1 MRLLEVVLRLRTTA
15 GILGN
20 RIFHEYYRI
29 IALPLISAGKSFSCN
44 YRRDLLVFWYCSGIF
59 LVPGLQRQLYTPCWV
74 LIRCVK
80 YNDIN
85 LMEYQITDVER
96 RILAVLQGG
105 FPRSRTPYKDAA
117 EKAGISTEELLT
129 ILRDWKEQGKLR
141 RIGAIVHHEKV
152 GLSGGA
158 MVAWRIDPEDVEQ
171 VGTTLAGFKEVSHAY
186 ERRTEENWPYNVY
199 TMVHGT
205 DAGNVDQTVRRMSEV
220 CGVCDY
226 RILTTERE
234 LKKVPPTYI
243 Q

>member
-1 MRLLEVVLRLRTTA
+1 L
-15 GILGN
+15 ILG
-20 RIFHEYYRI
+20 
-29 IALPLISAGKSFSCN
+29 G
-44 YRRDLLVFWYCSGIF
+44 
-59 LVPGLQRQLYTPCWV
+59 QRQRDTPYYV
-74 LIRCVK
+74 LIRFVQNGDTIRMK
-80 YNDIN
+80 YH
-85 LMEYQITDVER
+85 ITDVEKR
-96 RILAVLQGG
+96 VLAALQGG

-117 EKAGISTEELLT
+117 NQAGISTEELLAVLT
-129 ILRDWKEQGKLR
+129 DWKEQGKLR

-158 MVAWRIDPEDVEQ
+158 MVAWRVDRDVVER

-205 DAGNVDQTVRRMSEV
+205 DAGNVEQTVRRMSGA
-220 CGVCDY
+220 CGVSEY

-243 Q
+243 IKEEEQAC

>member
-1 MRLLEVVLRLRTTA
+1 
-15 GILGN
+15 
-20 RIFHEYYRI
+20 
-29 IALPLISAGKSFSCN
+29 
-44 YRRDLLVFWYCSGIF
+44 
-59 LVPGLQRQLYTPCWV
+59 
-74 LIRCVK
+74 
-80 YNDIN
+80 
-85 LMEYQITDVER
+85 MEYQLTDVEK

-105 FPRSRTPYKDAA
+105 FPRSQTPYMDAA

-129 ILRDWKEQGKLR
+129 VLRAWKDQGKLR

-158 MVAWRIDPEDVEQ
+158 MVAWQVGQDVVEE

-186 ERRTEENWPYNVY
+186 ERRTEPNWPYNVY

-205 DAGNVDQTVRRMSEV
+205 NAEEVEQTVSRMSEA
-220 CGVCDY
+220 CGTREY

-243 Q
+243 TNDVRCSMLDSRKGSKPGIENQESSIE